1 MSKRGKRYK
10 SIKQNLVEN
19 KTFDMLEAI
28 KQIKIDSKVKFDETL
43 DIAINLGIDPK
54 QSDQIVRGLA
64 NLPNGTG
71 KKMKVAVFAKE
82 EKLKEAK
89 DAGADFFGQEDLAEK
104 IEKNNI
110 KVDIVIAT
118 PDMMPLVGKYGKI
131 LGPKGLMPNPKMGT
145 VTEDVSKKVL
155 DIKKG
160 QIEFKADK
168 TGIVHSG
175 VGKLSFHEDKL
186 KENVGYFIDTILKAK
201 PKGAKGNYL
210 KDIYL
215 SPSMGPSL
223 KINYK

>member
-10 SIKQNLVEN
+10 SLKKDIADN
-19 KTFDMLEAI
+19 KVYEINEAI
-28 KQIKIDSKVKFDETL
+28 KKIKSQSSVKFDETL

-71 KKMKVAVFAKE
+71 KKLKIAVFAKD
-82 EKLKEAK
+82 EKLKEAL
-89 DAGADFFGQEDLAEK
+89 DAGADFAGQEDLGEK
-104 IEKNNI
+104 IEKNKI

-118 PDMMPLVGKYGKI
+118 PSMMSLVGKYGKI

-145 VTEDVSKKVL
+145 VTDDVSKKVKEV
-155 DIKKG
+155 KKG
-160 QIEFKADK
+160 QIEYKTDK

-175 VGKLSFHEDKL
+175 LGKVSFSEEKL
-186 KENVGYFIDTILKAK
+186 KENVTYFIDTIVKAK
-201 PKGAKGNYL
+201 PKGTKGNYL

-223 KINYK
+223 KISHK